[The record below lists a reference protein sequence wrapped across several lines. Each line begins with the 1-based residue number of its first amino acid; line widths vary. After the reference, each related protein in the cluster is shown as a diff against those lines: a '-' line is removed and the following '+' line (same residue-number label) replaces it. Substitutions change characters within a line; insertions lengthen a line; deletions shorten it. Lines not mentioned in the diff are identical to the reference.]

1 MTHITGFFHGGITV
15 KDMEA
20 SLKFYRDGLQL
31 EVEFDVINSAD
42 YLRTVVAMPF
52 SEIRIVYLRIPNS
65 GFVELLEYRG
75 VERHSASAR
84 PADFGGGHLCL
95 YVDDI
100 EAISA
105 RMQKLGY
112 SSRSDKQVDI
122 VAGPNIGA
130 KVIYMID
137 PDGYFI
143 ELFQKPIKS

>member
-15 KDMEA
+15 KNMEA

-112 SSRSDKQVDI
+112 SSRSDKPVDI

>member
-112 SSRSDKQVDI
+112 ASRSDKPVDI

>member
-100 EAISA
+100 KAIST

-112 SSRSDKQVDI
+112 SSRSDKPVDI

>member
-15 KDMEA
+15 KDMES

-42 YLRTVVAMPF
+42 YLRTVVALPS

-75 VERHSASAR
+75 LERHSASAR
-84 PADFGGGHLCL
+84 PCDFGGGHLCL
-95 YVDDI
+95 YVDDVD
-100 EAISA
+100 AILS
-105 RMQKLGY
+105 RMQSLGY
-112 SSRSDKQVDI
+112 SARSVSAVDI

-130 KVIYMID
+130 KVVYLID

-143 ELFQKPIKS
+143 ELFQKPVKR

>member
-1 MTHITGFFHGGITV
+1 MTHIAGFFHGGITV
-15 KDMEA
+15 KDMET

-42 YLRTVVAMPF
+42 YLRTVVAVPF
-52 SEIRIVYLRIPNS
+52 SEMRIVYLRIPNS

-84 PADFGGGHLCL
+84 PCDFGGGHLCF

-100 EAISA
+100 DALVA
-105 RMQKLGY
+105 RMHSLGY
-112 SSRSDKQVDI
+112 SSRSATAIDI

-130 KVIYMID
+130 KVVYLID
-137 PDGYFI
+137 PDGYFV
-143 ELFQKPIKS
+143 ELFQKPAQ

>member
-112 SSRSDKQVDI
+112 SSRSDKPVDI

>member
-105 RMQKLGY
+105 RMQKFGY
-112 SSRSDKQVDI
+112 SSRSDKPVDI

>member
-15 KDMEA
+15 KDMES

-42 YLRTVVAMPF
+42 YLRTVVALPS

-75 VERHSASAR
+75 LERHSASAR
-84 PADFGGGHLCL
+84 PCDFGGGHLCL
-95 YVDDI
+95 YVDDVD
-100 EAISA
+100 AILS
-105 RMQKLGY
+105 RMQSLGY
-112 SSRSDKQVDI
+112 SARSDSAVDI

-130 KVIYMID
+130 KVVYLID

-143 ELFQKPIKS
+143 ELFQKPVNR

>member
-75 VERHSASAR
+75 VERHSASA
-84 PADFGGGHLCL
+84 
-95 YVDDI
+95 
-100 EAISA
+100 
-105 RMQKLGY
+105 
-112 SSRSDKQVDI
+112 
-122 VAGPNIGA
+122 
-130 KVIYMID
+130 
-137 PDGYFI
+137 
-143 ELFQKPIKS
+143 

>member
-15 KDMEA
+15 KDMDT

-31 EVEFDVINSAD
+31 EVEFDVINGAD
-42 YLRTVVAMPF
+42 YLRTVLAMPF

-75 VERHSASAR
+75 IERHSASAR
-84 PADFGGGHLCL
+84 PSDFGGGHICL

-100 EAISA
+100 EALVA
-105 RMQKLGY
+105 RMHSLGY
-112 SSRSDKQVDI
+112 SSRSEKAVDI

-130 KVIYMID
+130 KVAYLID
-137 PDGYFI
+137 PDGYFV
-143 ELFQKPIKS
+143 ELFQKPSRS

>member
-112 SSRSDKQVDI
+112 SSRSAKPVDI

>member
-15 KDMEA
+15 KDMES

-42 YLRTVVAMPF
+42 YLRTVVALPS

-75 VERHSASAR
+75 LERHSASAR
-84 PADFGGGHLCL
+84 PCDFGGGHLCL
-95 YVDDI
+95 YVDDVD
-100 EAISA
+100 AILS
-105 RMQKLGY
+105 RMQSLGY
-112 SSRSDKQVDI
+112 SARSESAVDI

-130 KVIYMID
+130 KVVYLID

-143 ELFQKPIKS
+143 ELFQKPVKR

>member
-15 KDMEA
+15 KDMEN

-31 EVEFDVINSAD
+31 EVEFDVINGAD
-42 YLRTVVAMPF
+42 YLRSVVALPF

-75 VERHSASAR
+75 LERHSASAR
-84 PADFGGGHLCL
+84 PCDYGAGHLCL
-95 YVDDI
+95 YVDDVD
-100 EAISA
+100 ALVK
-105 RMQKLGY
+105 RMHELGY
-112 SSRSDKQVDI
+112 GSRSTNAVDI

-130 KVIYMID
+130 KVVYLID

-143 ELFQKPIKS
+143 ELFQKPAKS

>member
-100 EAISA
+100 ETISV

-112 SSRSDKQVDI
+112 ASRSDKPVDI

>member
-100 EAISA
+100 DAISF

-112 SSRSDKQVDI
+112 SSRSDKPVDI

>member
-100 EAISA
+100 EAISV

-112 SSRSDKQVDI
+112 SSRSDKPVDI

-143 ELFQKPIKS
+143 ELFQKPIQS

>member
-1 MTHITGFFHGGITV
+1 MTHIIGFFHGGITV

-112 SSRSDKQVDI
+112 SSRSDKPVDI

>member
-15 KDMEA
+15 KDMES

-42 YLRTVVAMPF
+42 YLRTVVALPS

-75 VERHSASAR
+75 LERHSASAR
-84 PADFGGGHLCL
+84 PCDFGGGHLCL
-95 YVDDI
+95 YVDDVD
-100 EAISA
+100 AILS
-105 RMQKLGY
+105 RMQSLGY
-112 SSRSDKQVDI
+112 SARSDSAVDI

-130 KVIYMID
+130 KVVYLID

-143 ELFQKPIKS
+143 ELFQKPVKP

>member
-100 EAISA
+100 EAISV
-105 RMQKLGY
+105 RMHKLGY
-112 SSRSDKQVDI
+112 SSRSDRPVDI